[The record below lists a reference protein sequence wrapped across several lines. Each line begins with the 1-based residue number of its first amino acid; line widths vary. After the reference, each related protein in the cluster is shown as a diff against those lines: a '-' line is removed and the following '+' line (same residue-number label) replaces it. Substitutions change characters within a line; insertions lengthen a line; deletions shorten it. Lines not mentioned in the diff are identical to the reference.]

1 MTRKKKRQG
10 KRRQRQTTPEAR
22 ALFLLFFSPSR
33 RSPACANSEN
43 RSVDTSSTEFIA
55 QWSASQPKK
64 TVAFRTDEKKRAF
77 AFSALRY
84 LFDVSSSLSL
94 NLNLFPLSFPTAL
107 ATTLASASA
116 NAIEIPSQA
125 STGSTVRRGSIP
137 PSSSGAS

>member
-1 MTRKKKRQG
+1 MKKNAPSPFQ
-10 KRRQRQTTPEAR
+10 
-22 ALFLLFFSPSR
+22 LFVIF
-33 RSPACANSEN
+33 
-43 RSVDTSSTEFIA
+43 
-55 QWSASQPKK
+55 
-64 TVAFRTDEKKRAF
+64 
-77 AFSALRY
+77 
-84 LFDVSSSLSL
+84 FDVSSSLSL